1 MKKYIILRVLKA
13 IVTIWIVWT
22 LVFILTRLTGDPVDW
37 ILSDSAD
44 DAARE
49 AMRAQLGLDRPLLEQ
64 YFTYFFNIFRGDA
77 GTSYFYKRPVLE
89 LFGQRV
95 GATVS
100 LGLIV
105 FVVSIFIGI
114 PVGIFS
120 AVHHNTVGDRLMMG
134 AAIVGYTV
142 PNFVMGIL
150 LIFLFSLN
158 LRWLPSGGSSDGVLS
173 YIMPVITLAAGP
185 TASIARLTRSSML
198 DIIRQ
203 DYLDSARA
211 KGVRERRVIF
221 IHALRN
227 ALVPVVTILGG
238 QLSTL
243 IGGSVVVET
252 VFSWPGIGTLIINGA
267 RHRDFPLVQ
276 FGVLVIAISVTFINL
291 LVDLSYGWLDPRIR
305 DSY

>member
-1 MKKYIILRVLKA
+1 MKKYILMRLLKA
-13 IVTIWIVWT
+13 LLTIWVVWT

-44 DAARE
+44 DTAR
-49 AMRAQLGLDRPLLEQ
+49 ASMRVQLGLDKPLFTQ
-64 YFTYFFNIFRGDA
+64 YFTYFINMFKGDA
-77 GTSYFYKRPVLE
+77 GVSYFYKKPVLE
-89 LFGQRV
+89 LFSQRV
-95 GATVS
+95 GATLT
-100 LGLIV
+100 LGAWV
-105 FVVSIFIGI
+105 FGISVALGI
-114 PVGIFS
+114 PVGIYA
-120 AVHHNTVGDRLMMG
+120 AVKHNTFGDRAIMG
-134 AAIVGYTV
+134 GAVVGYTM
-142 PNFVMGIL
+142 PNFVLGIL
-150 LIFLFSLN
+150 LIFLFSLL
-158 LRWLPSGGSSDGVLS
+158 LRWLPSGGSEAGLYS

-198 DIIRQ
+198 DVIRQ
-203 DYLDSARA
+203 DYLDSARI
-211 KGVRERRVIF
+211 KGVKEHKVIF

-227 ALVPVVTILGG
+227 ALVPVITILGG

-267 RHRDFPLVQ
+267 KHRDFPLVQ
-276 FGVLVIAISVTFINL
+276 FGVLVIAISVTMVNM

>member
-1 MKKYIILRVLKA
+1 MKKYIIMRVLKA
-13 IVTIWIVWT
+13 IATIWIVWT

-49 AMRAQLGLDRPLLEQ
+49 AMRVQLGLDKPLLEQ
-64 YFTYFFNIFRGDA
+64 YFTYFINIFRGDA
-77 GTSYFYKRPVLE
+77 GTSYYFKRPVLE

-105 FVVSIFIGI
+105 FVVSICIGI

-134 AAIVGYTV
+134 TAIVGYTI
-142 PNFVMGIL
+142 PNYVLGIL
-150 LIFLFSLN
+150 LIFIFSLN
-158 LRWLPSGGSSDGVLS
+158 LRWLPSGGSTQGALS
-173 YIMPVITLAAGP
+173 YIMPVITLATGP

-221 IHALRN
+221 LHALRN

-238 QLSTL
+238 QLSML

-267 RHRDFPLVQ
+267 KHRDFPLVQ
-276 FGVLVIAISVTFINL
+276 FGVLIIAISVTFINL